1 MAFKLDKNKPL
12 SHVRDILPVMA
23 VGKNEK
29 DSPRLRKETV
39 RIADENF
46 KMNTIL
52 KKLKDGTFTE
62 SRVKSMAKAYPE
74 EKHSVRA
81 AIAKFKADKKKKE
94 TANKK
99 ETAKK
104 KEDPLRNIRK
114 GGEFPKKHGGKI
126 TYKMTGGQ
134 VVGAS
139 YD

>member
-94 TANKK
+94 TA
-99 ETAKK
+99 KK
-104 KEDPLRNIRK
+104 KEAPLRNIRK